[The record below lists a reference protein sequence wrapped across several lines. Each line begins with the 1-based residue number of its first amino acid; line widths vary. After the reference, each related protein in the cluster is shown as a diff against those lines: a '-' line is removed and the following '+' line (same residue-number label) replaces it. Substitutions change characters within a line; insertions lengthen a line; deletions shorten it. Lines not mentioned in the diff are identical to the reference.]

1 MNDFT
6 SLSAYNKEPTM
17 QLFSVSKSKLTLTS
31 EGTQIWE
38 PYKRSLR
45 NNLKKKTSSSELV
58 MS

>member
-1 MNDFT
+1 
-6 SLSAYNKEPTM
+6 M

-38 PYKRSLR
+38 SYKRSLR

>member
-38 PYKRSLR
+38 SYKRSLR
-45 NNLKKKTSSSELV
+45 NNLKKKLHLQS
-58 MS
+58 